1 MRSHDH
7 KPATLREQML
17 RESLAMARYALAS
30 GMPVPT
36 AAADALEKLRFADPG
51 EPVGMGPLVKA
62 HDQLSRLVAPATPRA
77 LLAMGDEHVST
88 SRIEWLGSVP
98 LVRRMLAASMIS
110 VVVFVAL
117 SITKVTNT
125 DSGPAL
131 SFANSYGWPLL
142 ANELFWMSSAGIG
155 ASFAMLMQVNG
166 YIVKRTYDPK
176 YEPTYWIKFILGVM
190 AGFILVALVP
200 IPENAARQGGGSML
214 LPTLAMLGGFSA
226 SAVYRVLAKLVESAE
241 AVFRGSA
248 ADELAQRE
256 RAAQTRAAE
265 EMSQA
270 RMKLAAQVVSLQQQ
284 VSAGADPATLTQALS
299 GVLQSLAPTDR
310 YGETLVPTTPVAE
323 TPAPAPH
330 ATAATVALP
339 NIPIVSAPEAP
350 AGDELDAYAPAA
362 ATDAPSAPADEPQAL
377 APAGEPADTGT
388 PAAAYVGGDAGEDMS
403 DGGEAGESES
413 LAAAATDAATGTGA
427 VG

>member
-1 MRSHDH
+1 
-7 KPATLREQML
+7 ML
-17 RESLAMARYALAS
+17 REALAMARYALAS
-30 GMPVPT
+30 GLSVPT
-36 AAADALEKLRFADPG
+36 AAADSIEKLRFADPN
-51 EPVGMGPLVKA
+51 EPVSMGPLVKA

-77 LLAMGDEHVST
+77 LLAMGDEHVTT

-98 LVRRMLAASMIS
+98 LVRRMLCASVAA
-110 VVVFVAL
+110 VLVFVAL

-142 ANELFWMSSAGIG
+142 ANELFWMSSAAIG

-176 YEPTYWIKFILGVM
+176 YEPTYWIKFILGIM

-200 IPENAARQGGGSML
+200 IPENAAREGGGSML
-214 LPTLAMLGGFSA
+214 LPTMAMLGGFSA
-226 SAVYRVLAKLVESAE
+226 SAVYRILAKLVESAE

-248 ADELAQRE
+248 VDELAQRE

-299 GVLQSLAPTDR
+299 GVLRSLAPVDP
-310 YGETLVPTTPVAE
+310 YAETPAPSAPVAE
-323 TPAPAPH
+323 TPAPA
-330 ATAATVALP
+330 AAAATVALP

-350 AGDELDAYAPAA
+350 AGDGPPAYAPAA
-362 ATDAPSAPADEPQAL
+362 VPDASSAPADEPQAS
-377 APAGEPADTGT
+377 APADPSADDTA
-388 PAAAYVGGDAGEDMS
+388 PVAAYAGGDSDEDMS
-403 DGGEAGESES
+403 DGGESAESGPSAADTATGE
-413 LAAAATDAATGTGA
+413 DDDGTGTGA